1 MLETLQNFLNPQGF
15 VAHGHCYLWQTELVW
30 LHVIGDGAIAL
41 AYFSIP
47 LTLVYFVSQRKDIP
61 FNWIFW
67 MFGSFIIACGVGHV
81 MDIWTIWHP
90 TYWVAGAI
98 KALTALISVIT
109 AVELIP
115 LVPKV
120 LALPSPAQLE
130 AANQEL
136 EATLNRLKQTQV
148 QLIQTEKMSSL
159 GQLVAGVAH
168 EINNPVNFIHGNL
181 VHTTEYTHELLRL
194 VQAYR
199 ESYPQPTGAVQA
211 VIDASDLEFLNE
223 DLPKMLS
230 SMKVGTDRIR
240 QLVLSLRN
248 FARLDEAQKKPV
260 NIHEGIDSTLMIL
273 QSHLKSKSD
282 RPGIQVVK
290 AYGDFPLFECY
301 AGQLN
306 QVFMNLLSNAI
317 DALEIETKFSHVSD
331 PPLLPTI
338 RIQTS
343 TLTADWLQIE
353 ITDNG
358 SGIPESVRQQIFKPF
373 FTTKAVGKGTGLG
386 LSISHQIVVEKH
398 GGQLDCLSTV
408 GQGTTFRIKLPIQ
421 QSEQRTVPKSVF
433 A

>member
-1 MLETLQNFLNPQGF
+1 MLETLQSFLNPQGF
-15 VAHGHCYLWQTELVW
+15 VAHGHCYLWQPELVW

-47 LTLVYFVSQRKDIP
+47 VTLIYFVSKSKDIP

-67 MFGSFIIACGVGHV
+67 LFGAFIIACGAGHI

-90 TYWVAGAI
+90 TYWVAGVI
-98 KALTALISVIT
+98 KACTALISVIT
-109 AVELIP
+109 ALELIP

-130 AANQEL
+130 AANREL
-136 EATLNRLKQTQV
+136 ERTVSQLQQAQL
-148 QLIQTEKMSSL
+148 QLIQTEKMSGL

-181 VHTTEYTHELLRL
+181 VHTTEYIHDLLWL
-194 VQAYR
+194 LQTYQKA
-199 ESYPQPTGAVQA
+199 YPQPTAGVQSA
-211 VIDASDLEFLNE
+211 IAISDLEFLKE

-240 QLVLSLRN
+240 QLVQSLRT

-260 NIHEGIDSTLMIL
+260 NIHEGVDSTLMIL
-273 QSHLKSKSD
+273 QSQLKSKSD

-290 AYGDFPLFECY
+290 AYGDLPLVECY
-301 AGQLN
+301 GGQLN

-317 DALEIETKFSHVSD
+317 DALVAETKFSHTVE
-331 PPLLPTI
+331 PLLPTI
-338 RIQTS
+338 RIQTRQES
-343 TLTADWLQIE
+343 NWLLIE
-353 ITDNG
+353 IADNG
-358 SGIPESVRQQIFKPF
+358 PGIPESVRQHIFDPF

-398 GGQLDCLSTV
+398 GGHLHCASTV
-408 GQGTTFRIKLPIQ
+408 GQGTTFQIKIPMRSLECGVSPA
-421 QSEQRTVPKSVF
+421 VF